1 MAKKNINNKVEEALD
16 KQVLKEEKLRTGE
29 KRHAKLNP
37 VAEVEKQA
45 EKEADIVSGAG
56 DAQIAPNDQ
65 TIEAALTEGGAG
77 TESEV
82 PVEVEGMHTEK
93 FKVKGQKLKVKESRN
108 LIKGKSQK
116 SNKKSKLDKKSQV
129 KKSRRSKKYN
139 QKLEKHDRSKEFSVA
154 EAVKKVKELSY
165 TKFDG
170 TVELHVRLQAKKKSE
185 DVNVRGTINLP
196 AGSPKVRNVAI
207 ASDELIEEIAKG
219 KINFDIL
226 LATPEMMPKLAKVAK
241 VLGPKG
247 KMPSPKSGTVTADPE
262 KTKQELS
269 SGLVEYK
276 TDAHGN
282 IHVAVGKVS
291 WDDEKLVKNIETII
305 GVLPKRNIVNIVLT
319 STMSPAVKIEN
330 K

>member
-16 KQVLKEEKLRTGE
+16 KQTLKEEKLRTGE
-29 KRHAKLNP
+29 KRRGKLNP

-116 SNKKSKLDKKSQV
+116 SNKKSKLDKKSPVQ
-129 KKSRRSKKYN
+129 KSQRSKKYN
-139 QKLEKHDRSKEFSVA
+139 QKLEKHEKGKEYSIA

-196 AGSPKVRNVAI
+196 AGSPKVRNVVI

-282 IHVAVGKVS
+282 VHIAVGKVS